1 MLRKSE
7 HDMLYYKILAN
18 VSERRYVYSNEI
30 RYWLDDELYS
40 MAVIQKVLGKLTQD
54 GLILYVPDK
63 GYIRSE
69 KGTETLTEIRK
80 QLRKRARR

>member
-1 MLRKSE
+1 MQKKSK
-7 HDMLYYKILAN
+7 HDLLYYKILAN

-30 RYWLDDELYS
+30 RYWMDDELYS
-40 MAVIQKVLGKLTQD
+40 MAVIQQVLERLAQE

-69 KGTETLTEIRK
+69 KGTETITEIRK
-80 QLRKRARR
+80 QLRKRNES